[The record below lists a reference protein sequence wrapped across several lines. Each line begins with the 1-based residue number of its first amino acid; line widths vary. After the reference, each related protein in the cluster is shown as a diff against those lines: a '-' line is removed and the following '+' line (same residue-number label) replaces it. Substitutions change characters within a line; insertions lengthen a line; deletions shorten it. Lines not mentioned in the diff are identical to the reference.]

1 VLSTHVHDNRR
12 TRDEHLVPFAG
23 SIDWDV
29 AMMATQKIGCDGPL
43 MFEVADTGNPIEV
56 LSRAAAAR
64 ERLEKMFVT
73 F

>member
-1 VLSTHVHDNRR
+1 VLSTHVHDNRGM
-12 TRDEHLVPFAG
+12 RDEHLVPFAG

-29 AMMATQKIGCDGPL
+29 AMMATQKIGYDGPL
-43 MFEVADTGNPIEV
+43 MFEVANTGNPVEV
-56 LSRAAAAR
+56 LGRIASAR